1 MTYICIGA
9 YEDVVSPTLCGV
21 GAPAD
26 ITRLDIYAVSRPI
39 YIYPEYVRTPL
50 RREPAPS
57 HCSARIGFAGRSIVG
72 ESYLPTNSNSSK
84 IFSPDRSGSEFPI
97 VRWVIIIFDKSPKP
111 STSLDYLCCL
121 VIVVLTKMQPP
132 QPVTAGEAQALR
144 QRVVAQLD
152 AVKKG
157 EETSSLGEGDLK
169 NLISIVDWF
178 RTSTTTDPTSSH
190 PRTDPNNAVTPTPT
204 PTLQNILEVV
214 LRTEKKLDTEK
225 TRGTYAV
232 AARQGNTVAPTEG
245 PSSRPEPPHQPVH
258 RELKS
263 FIVQIKDISD
273 AAGIQR
279 VARTE
284 LLS

>member
-1 MTYICIGA
+1 
-9 YEDVVSPTLCGV
+9 
-21 GAPAD
+21 
-26 ITRLDIYAVSRPI
+26 
-39 YIYPEYVRTPL
+39 
-50 RREPAPS
+50 
-57 HCSARIGFAGRSIVG
+57 
-72 ESYLPTNSNSSK
+72 
-84 IFSPDRSGSEFPI
+84 
-97 VRWVIIIFDKSPKP
+97 
-111 STSLDYLCCL
+111 
-121 VIVVLTKMQPP
+121 MQPP
-132 QPVTAGEAQALR
+132 QPVTTGEVQALC

-190 PRTDPNNAVTPTPT
+190 PQTNPNNTVTPTPT

-225 TRGTYAV
+225 TWGTYAV
-232 AARQGNTVAPTEG
+232 AACQGNTVALTEG
-245 PSSRPEPPHQPVH
+245 PSSRPEPPCQPVH

-263 FIVQIKDISD
+263 FIVQIKDTSD
-273 AAGIQR
+273 AAGIWR

-284 LLS
+284 LLSRMKTPSNSHTTAIVEVCQMASGDLLVGTTMVEA